1 DALPIL
7 SLFTYSKV
15 AFDGDL
21 SKINFVPKEQQ
32 LAEKELYAD
41 HKVAKNLFVVAF
53 DEDQEKALQ
62 LNSGIHKK
70 LSAFSTVDNLQTI
83 SSLIPSQTLQNKAI
97 NRWKSF
103 WTDEKLNNDIK
114 SIEEESV
121 KTGFVAQ
128 THQPFYKLLK
138 TNFSTIDLN
147 TLKQF
152 NKELYS
158 EFVHG
163 KNRYLLSTVVT
174 LNPENREEFVS
185 TFEKEFKGENVLVID
200 R

>member
-1 DALPIL
+1 FSSRRRHTRFSRDWSSDVCSSDLILPHIYKGKALAHSHIIDKIANYPFEKNKGLIVCTLIL
-7 SLFTYSKV
+7 VIVSLFTYSKV

-41 HKVAKNLFVVAF
+41 HQVAKNLFVVAF

-83 SSLIPSQTLQNKAI
+83 SSLIPSKILQNKAI

-103 WTDEKLNNDIK
+103 WTDEKLNNAIK

-121 KTGFVAQ
+121 KT
-128 THQPFYKLLK
+128 
-138 TNFSTIDLN
+138 
-147 TLKQF
+147 
-152 NKELYS
+152 
-158 EFVHG
+158 
-163 KNRYLLSTVVT
+163 
-174 LNPENREEFVS
+174 
-185 TFEKEFKGENVLVID
+185 
-200 R
+200 